1 MSTTC
6 QPNAIDFSVGN
17 ARLPMASFT
26 IKPIVDHFGPKPY
39 YFNQREAGNCPEAN
53 GNYVFD
59 SSRLYAVEI
68 ADDPI

>member
-1 MSTTC
+1 
-6 QPNAIDFSVGN
+6 
-17 ARLPMASFT
+17 MASFT